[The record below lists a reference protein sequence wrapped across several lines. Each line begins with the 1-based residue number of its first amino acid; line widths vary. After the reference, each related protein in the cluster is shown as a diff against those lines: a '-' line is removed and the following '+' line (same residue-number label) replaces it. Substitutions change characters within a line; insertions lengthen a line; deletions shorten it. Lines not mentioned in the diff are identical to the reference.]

1 MIKPIFNG
9 KDKPH
14 IFRSKNYDLF
24 WKDMALVFPSDSRA
38 DFLWICKTYKLWL
51 IKSLMRKSFPPSHDP
66 FSIDIFDDEFSILF
80 ESFGDRWGWLIGTWR
95 TLRRGVSSPAL
106 LATPSRAVKHPQNCL
121 IWRDKKIGQGQD
133 DITCLI
139 QSIYEEVYGMFF
151 RAGGQSARFFT
162 PCLLIK
168 SHKSSSESLNDQYKG
183 EMIGLECSE
192 FFLGRSPHPIETK
205 ASGRL
210 TLSGGVYQTDGS
222 RSTTWLTTPK

>member
-1 MIKPIFNG
+1 MQ
-9 KDKPH
+9 
-14 IFRSKNYDLF
+14 
-24 WKDMALVFPSDSRA
+24 
-38 DFLWICKTYKLWL
+38 TL
-51 IKSLMRKSFPPSHDP
+51 INQISNTKSFPSSHDP
-66 FSIDIFDDEFSILF
+66 FWFSIDIFDDAFSILF